1 MKKQDIINYNNITQT
16 HGPYFRHGIWIR
28 YTPNGNLWYK
38 GHYINDIKY
47 GYWIEN
53 RFKPE
58 TVFYIK

>member
-1 MKKQDIINYNNITQT
+1 MKKNITPRNNKKQA
-16 HGPYFRHGIWIR
+16 HGLWLCY
-28 YTPNGNLWYK
+28 YNDGNLGYK